1 MKDETFT
8 ELLGSAHEA
17 LEHAQGKRNLR
28 TTTLPLPPKPLNGRA
43 VKRVRASLHA
53 SQAVFAR
60 YLNVSTKLVQAWEAN
75 RRTPDGP
82 ALVLLHIAAR
92 QPHADRER
100 AAGRGIRSPTATSPA
115 SRARSHAVVGE
126 TTRGVVLR
134 RSEFPLGSRNPAC
147 LCKGTAGAHGPER
160 RRSRKIRTH
169 LIE

>member
-8 ELLGSAHEA
+8 ELLASAHEA
-17 LEHAQGKRNLR
+17 LEHAQGKRSLR

-92 QPHADRER
+92 LP
-100 AAGRGIRSPTATSPA
+100 
-115 SRARSHAVVGE
+115 
-126 TTRGVVLR
+126 
-134 RSEFPLGSRNPAC
+134 
-147 LCKGTAGAHGPER
+147 
-160 RRSRKIRTH
+160 H
-169 LIE
+169 LIENVRRSAESKSHRQRSAT

>member
-8 ELLGSAHEA
+8 ELLTSANEA

-28 TTTLPLPPKPLNGRA
+28 TTTLLLPPKSLNGRA

-75 RRTPDGP
+75 RRTPEGP

-92 QPHADRER
+92 QPDVIENVRR
-100 AAGRGIRSPTATSPA
+100 AAGSNRTPGGRPRPG
-115 SRARSHAVVGE
+115 RLHAAAE
-126 TTRGVVLR
+126 
-134 RSEFPLGSRNPAC
+134 
-147 LCKGTAGAHGPER
+147 
-160 RRSRKIRTH
+160 
-169 LIE
+169 

>member
-17 LEHAQGKRNLR
+17 LEHAQGKRTLR
-28 TTTLPLPPKPLNGRA
+28 TTTLPLPPKSLNGRA

-92 QPHADRER
+92 QPHLIESVRQDAAADRPR
-100 AAGRGIRSPTATSPA
+100 QS
-115 SRARSHAVVGE
+115 
-126 TTRGVVLR
+126 
-134 RSEFPLGSRNPAC
+134 
-147 LCKGTAGAHGPER
+147 R
-160 RRSRKIRTH
+160 RRHERVQAVAT
-169 LIE
+169 